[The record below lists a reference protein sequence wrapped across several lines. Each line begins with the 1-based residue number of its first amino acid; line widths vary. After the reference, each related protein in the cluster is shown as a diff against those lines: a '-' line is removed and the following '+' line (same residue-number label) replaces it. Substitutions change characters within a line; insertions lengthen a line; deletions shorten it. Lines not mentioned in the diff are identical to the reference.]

1 MNNNEDKE
9 EPYKI
14 EITEDKWYIASI
26 PMGSKMK
33 LQQYGQ
39 TKEEAEEKLDKLIH
53 PKEKE

>member
-1 MNNNEDKE
+1 MNNNEDNE

-14 EITEDKWYIASI
+14 EITDDKWYIASI

-39 TKEEAEEKLDKLIH
+39 TKEEAKEKLDKLIH
-53 PKEKE
+53 QDEEK